1 MKQLPS
7 SIFSLLYHAKRACS
21 FLHRYLTCLQL
32 QQKGLLI
39 LPHTPH
45 PPLHPLGTRTTM
57 NAVPRGTRKVQAVPC
72 LVLGQVSPEPPDEK
86 VAGNPS
92 MQHRSSAGEF

>member
-1 MKQLPS
+1 
-7 SIFSLLYHAKRACS
+7 
-21 FLHRYLTCLQL
+21 
-32 QQKGLLI
+32 
-39 LPHTPH
+39 
-45 PPLHPLGTRTTM
+45 M

-92 MQHRSSAGEF
+92 MQHRSSAGDFLRQE